1 MTLNSPFEVV
11 ADVDSNDVTL
21 LLNDDAMN
29 VKFVG
34 VAFATAKSDGIEKI
48 LNYIYT
54 YPATVA

>member
-21 LLNDDAMN
+21 LLNDAMN

-48 LNYIYT
+48 LNYNYT
-54 YPATVA
+54 

>member
-21 LLNDDAMN
+21 LLNDAMN